1 MARCDLPSINVVCF
15 VATDKLNVSDQ
26 ICIISKRAHQCAK
39 QQRRDQT
46 SLCRTNSAQRFSSDR
61 PKVKLSHSPSRSA
74 DLTLIHL
81 QYWTYSVFL
90 QLLHRCKQL
99 CNPLSTLFHSV
110 PNIINVISV

>member
-1 MARCDLPSINVVCF
+1 MRQIRFVLYQKELISVQNSSSVIRNHCVEQIQHSDLVQTGQNSSLVTVL
-15 VATDKLNVSDQ
+15 ADQ
-26 ICIISKRAHQCAK
+26 LIS
-39 QQRRDQT
+39 
-46 SLCRTNSAQRFSSDR
+46 
-61 PKVKLSHSPSRSA
+61 VSA
-74 DLTLIHL
+74 DTLIHL